1 MALSEAALKKL
12 SKDEIINLALDYQ
25 SKFDS
30 TLAGIRNALSDLKK
44 DFEKL
49 TSDLSV
55 ARQVISVLRERVT
68 SLERQCRSNSQ
79 YSSREY
85 LELTGIP
92 ETSDDNAPQST
103 VLKIF
108 GKLEVNVDPSNVEDG
123 HWISSKNG
131 PKRVIVKVSKRKD
144 GFKIRTSKRK
154 LKDMDLTS
162 IGINNPVYIND
173 SLCTY
178 YKMLWRKCKSLR
190 MNKLIHSFWV
200 TNGSIRLR
208 TAENGRTNVITHL
221 SNLEELFPGNKLFS
235 DKV

>member
-1 MALSEAALKKL
+1 M
-12 SKDEIINLALDYQ
+12 
-25 SKFDS
+25 
-30 TLAGIRNALSDLKK
+30 
-44 DFEKL
+44 
-49 TSDLSV
+49 
-55 ARQVISVLRERVT
+55 LRERET
-68 SLERQCRSNSQ
+68 ALECQCWNNSQ
-79 YSSREY
+79 YSRREC

-92 ETSDDNAPQST
+92 ETSDNNTLEST

-108 GKLEVNVDPSNVEDG
+108 EKLEVNVDPTNVKDC

-144 GFKIRTSKRK
+144 GFKIRSSKRK

-208 TAENGRTNVITHL
+208 TVENGRTNVITHL